1 MNWKLTQIG
10 TDPIIAFA
18 VDELQYYL
26 RKMNRAS
33 RVTRILTD
41 GYHDVNEHSLYIGR
55 DPAFVPLLPSVEDP
69 YRDDAIYINVS
80 GGAGIIT
87 GTNDRAVLIAVY
99 RYLRELG
106 CAFLRPGKD
115 GDVIPRCTPESQPVY
130 LVETASYRHRAVCI
144 EGAVSYEHVAD
155 MIDWLPKVGMNGYYI
170 QFAKP
175 YQFFRRWYSHPGN
188 PNMEEEPI
196 TDLELDGMHDQLR
209 ADIAKRG
216 LLHHAVGHSWTC
228 EPFGVPGNGWNIE
241 KDAPPES
248 IAACLAKV
256 NGKRDWWGGIPLN
269 TNLCYSNPAVRS
281 TITTAITQYCEDH
294 KEVDYL
300 HFWLA
305 DASNNHCECDRC
317 KELPAD
323 YYIMMLNEL
332 DEKLTAKGID
342 TKVVFLIYVD
352 LLWAPQRETIKN
364 PDRFT
369 LMFAPITRT
378 YSSSFTVS
386 EEEVAAVE
394 VPAYEKNKLTMPKS
408 VAENV
413 AHLRKWQEAFQ
424 GDSFDFDYHMMWDHY
439 NDPGSIAVSRGMH
452 EDMKNLAKLGLN
464 GMNSCQVQR
473 AFFPT
478 SLCMLTMAETLWN
491 KDTKFADIVRSY
503 FSKAYGADGSKVWRY
518 LNTLSE
524 RFDPVYQR
532 GEKPAVDMDKARIF
546 SDIPAYINSF
556 LPVIHRNIANVE
568 NSATV
573 KKSWEFL
580 LYHAQ
585 ACVLFAEAC
594 EFRAAGQ
601 QDDAASKYEQL
612 MNYFNQIEPEIHAVF
627 DPVIFNST
635 MAARFRK

>member
-10 TDPIIAFA
+10 TNPTIAFA
-18 VDELQYYL
+18 ADELQYYL

-41 GYHDVNEHSLYIGR
+41 GYHDVNEHSLYVGL
-55 DPAFVPLLPSVEDP
+55 DSAFASLLPKVDDP
-69 YRDDAIYINVS
+69 YYDDAIYINVS

-87 GTNDRAVLIAVY
+87 GTNERSVLIAVY

-115 GDVIPRCTPESQPVY
+115 GDVVPSCVPEAKSVY
-130 LVETASYRHRAVCI
+130 IIEKASYRHRAVCI

-155 MIDWLPKVGMNGYYI
+155 MIDWLPKAAMNGYFI

-175 YQFFRRWYSHPGN
+175 YQFFRRWYDHASN
-188 PNMEEEPI
+188 PTMPQEPI
-196 TDLELDGMHDQLR
+196 TDHELDGMHDQIS
-209 ADIAKRG
+209 AEIAKRG

-228 EPFGVPGNGWNIE
+228 EPFGVDGTGWSAVE
-241 KDAPPES
+241 GEPPES

-256 NGKRDWWGGIPLN
+256 NGKRDWWRGVPLN

-281 TITTAITQYCEDH
+281 TITTAITAYCEEH
-294 KEVDYL
+294 KNVDYL

-305 DASNNHCECDRC
+305 DGSNNHCECERC

-352 LLWAPQRETIKN
+352 LLWAPKHETIRN

-386 EEEVAAVE
+386 EEEIAAVNLPE
-394 VPAYEKNKLTMPKS
+394 YEKNKLTMPKS
-408 VAENV
+408 VAENA
-413 AHLRKWQEAFQ
+413 AHLRKWQEAFK

-439 NDPGSIAVSRGMH
+439 NDPGSIIAAKGIS
-452 EDMKNLAKLGLN
+452 EDMKNLGKLGLD

-478 SLCMLTMAETLWN
+478 SLSMLTMAETLWN
-491 KDTKFADIVRSY
+491 KETKYADIVRRY
-503 FSKAYGADGSKVWRY
+503 FEKAFGAEGIKVWRY
-518 LNTLSE
+518 LSKLSE
-524 RFDPVYQR
+524 KFDPVYLR
-532 GEKPAVDMDKARIF
+532 GEKPEVDMDRARMLADLPEF
-546 SDIPAYINSF
+546 INAF
-556 LPVIHRNIANVE
+556 LPTIHRNLADAA

-573 KKSWEFL
+573 KKSWEYL
-580 LYHAQ
+580 LYHSQ

-594 EFRAAGQ
+594 EYKAAGMKE
-601 QDDAASKYEQL
+601 DASFKYAQL
-612 MNYFNQIEPEIHAVF
+612 LEYFNRIEEEIHPVF
-627 DPVIFNST
+627 DPMIFDSRMRSKFN
-635 MAARFRK
+635 

>member
-10 TDPIIAFA
+10 TDPIISFA

-55 DPAFVPLLPSVEDP
+55 DSAFVPLLPSVEDP

-80 GGAGIIT
+80 NGAGIIT

-115 GDVIPRCTPESQPVY
+115 GDVIPRCIPESQPVY
-130 LVETASYRHRAVCI
+130 LVETPSYRHRAVCI

-188 PNMEEEPI
+188 PNMEDEPI

-281 TITTAITQYCEDH
+281 TITTAIAQYCEEH

-305 DASNNHCECDRC
+305 DGSNNHCECDRC

-342 TKVVFLIYVD
+342 TKIVFLIYVD

-386 EEEVAAVE
+386 EDEVAAAE
-394 VPAYEKNKLTMPKS
+394 IPAYEKNKLKMPRS

-413 AHLRKWQEAFQ
+413 AHLRKWQEAFK

-439 NDPGSIAVSRGMH
+439 NDPGSIAVSRGMS
-452 EDMKNLAKLGLN
+452 EDMKNLSKLGLN

-491 KDTKFADIVRSY
+491 KETKFADMVRSY
-503 FSKAYGADGSKVWRY
+503 FAKAFGADGSKVWRY

-532 GEKPAVDMDKARIF
+532 GESPAVDMAKARIF

-612 MNYFNQIEPEIHAVF
+612 MNYFHQIEPEIHAVF

-635 MAARFRK
+635 MASRFSK